1 MFHAQFI
8 FCINSTKHR
17 FYEKLIN
24 DLNFFHFQQVKDFL
38 EKTRRLQH
46 FESTE
51 KTTDQAI
58 LGLMSGLCE
67 TIIKIL
73 DTESILTELRANTT
87 RKIELWEELKI
98 LAFARTTALVYATS
112 LLVASLRVHLN
123 IIGGYLYKDTLQSN
137 ENITKEVQ
145 TVFNLV
151 LIQHLMSSGLNQLIN
166 IIRENVCKVMK
177 NHSLKEKMA
186 LSDIE
191 QLFWAIQHAVD
202 KEINKNVVQ
211 FILPAE
217 IHRNQQEEILNKM
230 LADSLDVF
238 ECGDFIEV
246 CEASVSSGF
255 SVVIDKIADFY
266 SEPVNG
272 KNQLNG
278 TVPHCEPSTS
288 KATAENLML
297 NNSNGYVNINK
308 VSLPIAKLIPI
319 LNALTSQIP
328 ANNAKEN
335 KANLASSLV
344 ILQIQNQNPK
354 NLGANVYEVYSN

>member
-1 MFHAQFI
+1 
-8 FCINSTKHR
+8 
-17 FYEKLIN
+17 
-24 DLNFFHFQQVKDFL
+24 
-38 EKTRRLQH
+38 LQH

-58 LGLMSGLCE
+58 HGLMSGLCDS
-67 TIIKIL
+67 ILKIL
-73 DTESILTELRANTT
+73 DTESLLSELRTNTS
-87 RKIELWEELKI
+87 KKLELWEELKI
-98 LAFARTTALVYATS
+98 LAFARTTTLVYATS

-123 IIGGYLYKDTLQSN
+123 IIGGYLYKDTLESN
-137 ENITKEVQ
+137 ERVTKEVQ
-145 TVFNLV
+145 TIYNLV

-166 IIRENVCKVMK
+166 IIRENVCKIMK

-191 QLFWAIQHAVD
+191 QLFWAIQHAID
-202 KEINKNVVQ
+202 KDVNKNLVQ

-238 ECGDFIEV
+238 ECGEFIEV
-246 CEASVSSGF
+246 YESSVSSGF

-266 SEPVNG
+266 TEPVNG

-278 TVPHCEPSTS
+278 TLPHCEPSTS
-288 KATAENLML
+288 KATAENLVL
-297 NNSNGYVNINK
+297 NNSNGYVNINNIA
-308 VSLPIAKLIPI
+308 LPLAKLIPI

-328 ANNAKEN
+328 TNNASDN
-335 KANLASSLV
+335 KKNLASSLV
-344 ILQIQNQNPK
+344 VLLLQHQNPK
-354 NLGANVYEVYSN
+354 NLAANVYEVYSN